1 MSEVYTFWQEYANMD
16 MSHERFM
23 RYCIRQKEKKVNY
36 MCKPISAIR
45 DKSAQELLEIGGQT
59 GKIPV
64 DIKSLLKKLGISC
77 LPYDFTDLE
86 IAKCRA
92 ENTKLLNP
100 ILGALV
106 TNGDKAV
113 IFYRKQD
120 RVDSHRYRFTVAHEM
135 GHCCLGHISE
145 GNSIVH
151 LSYRQEITT
160 NDERETAANIF
171 AGQLLIPKDAL
182 ESVMEQ
188 LILPSVQT
196 LAEVFAVSTNVMLER
211 LKYLKVTANI
221 SGYNY

>member
-1 MSEVYTFWQEYANMD
+1 MSKVYTFWPEFANMD

-23 RYCIRQKEKKVNY
+23 RHCIQQRERKVKY

-45 DKSAQELLEIGGQT
+45 DKSAQELLEIGGQA
-59 GKIPV
+59 GKVPV
-64 DIKSLLKKLGISC
+64 DIKSLLKELRISC

-92 ENTKLLNP
+92 ENKKLLNP

-120 RVDSHRYRFTVAHEM
+120 RVDGHRYRFTVAHEL
-135 GHCCLGHISE
+135 GHCCLGHIPE
-145 GNSIVH
+145 GNSTVH
-151 LSYRQEITT
+151 LSYRQE
-160 NDERETAANIF
+160 NSDDERETAANIF

-182 ESVMEQ
+182 EKVIEQ

-196 LAEVFAVSTNVMLER
+196 LAEVFAVSSNVMYER
-211 LKYLKVTANI
+211 LKYLKVTTNI